1 MKSLALGTLLTL
13 ALVACSTPNLN
24 NSAQSSQK
32 VLPTPMAKV
41 AANTLTPD
49 AFTSAQLEGMFGRAG
64 LARAGSIFFFSASLK
79 PDTVNNAMI
88 AYNVNLPSVTGC
100 TVDWGDG
107 TPAQNLTCP
116 TVGIPYNLQAHR
128 YDASGDY
135 TITLCAKAGAATVQ
149 CGSRLVKGLTRAI
162 DFEDAIENSA
172 PAEYNK
178 YGYKL
183 KAKSGALL
191 MIGPN
196 FGTPAYRYKSITA
209 ETNQYNTAMVLA
221 RADGQPFSL
230 LTYKSA
236 PAIFYTGGGNYI
248 VRGFKS
254 DNTTVEYNIQM
265 FDTDRLLNA
274 NAKIPLNWQDLLKVE
289 FIPLTAIKGDFV
301 NEITDVAL
309 DEIVTLP

>member
-13 ALVACSTPNLN
+13 ALVACSTPNEP
-24 NSAQSSQK
+24 SSQK
-32 VLPTPMAKV
+32 VSPTPLANV
-41 AANTLTPD
+41 VGNTLTPD

-64 LARAGSIFFFSASLK
+64 LARAGNIFFFSASLK
-79 PDTVNNAMI
+79 PDAVNNAMI

-107 TPAQNLTCP
+107 TPVQNLTCP
-116 TVGIPYNLQAHR
+116 TVASPYALQAHR

-135 TITLCAKAGAATVQ
+135 TITLCAKAGATIVQ

-162 DFEDAIENSA
+162 DFEDAVENSQ

-191 MIGPN
+191 MLGPN
-196 FGTPAYRYKSITA
+196 FGTPVYRYKSITA
-209 ETNQYNTAMVLA
+209 QTLGYNTVMVLA

-236 PAIFYTGGGNYI
+236 PAFGYTGGGNYV

-254 DNTTVEYNIQM
+254 DNTTIEYNIQM

-274 NAKIPLNWQDLLKVE
+274 NVKVPLNWKDLLSVE
-289 FIPLTAIKGDFV
+289 FIPLTKIG
-301 NEITDVAL
+301 NSTQTDVAL